1 MDIDVS
7 LVKDLR
13 QKTGA
18 GIMDCK
24 RALKVTQ
31 GNMDKAIEF
40 LRQKGLAKATKRVG
54 RRTDEGLIGSYIHAG
69 GRIGVLV
76 EVNCETD
83 FVARTQE
90 FKDLVKDISMHI
102 AATDPQ
108 YLRREDIP
116 EEIIQKEKHILRMQ
130 ALEMGKPEKV
140 VDRIVEGRM
149 ERFFS
154 EVCLLEQAYV
164 KDLDVTVGDL
174 LNSLVGKIGER
185 IAIRRF
191 SRYQLGED
199 ADENVS

>member
-7 LVKDLR
+7 LVRDLR

-24 RALKVTQ
+24 RALKETG
-31 GNMDKAIEF
+31 GNIDKAIEF
-40 LRQKGLAKATKRVG
+40 LRQKGLAKAAKRVG
-54 RRTDEGLIGSYIHAG
+54 QRADEGLIGSYIHAG

-90 FKDLVKDISMHI
+90 FKDFVKDIAMHI
-102 AATDPQ
+102 AAADPQ
-108 YLRREDIP
+108 YLTREDISEP
-116 EEIIQKEKHILRMQ
+116 IIQKEKHILKMQ

-140 VDRIVEGRM
+140 IDRIVEGKL

-174 LNSLVGKIGER
+174 VTSLTGKIGER
-185 IAIRRF
+185 ISIRRF
-191 SRYQLGED
+191 TRYQLGEESQD
-199 ADENVS
+199 RAS

>member
-1 MDIDVS
+1 MDIDVPS
-7 LVKDLR
+7 LRDLR

-24 RALKVTQ
+24 RALTETQ
-31 GNMDKAIEF
+31 GNIEKAIEF
-40 LRQKGLAKATKRVG
+40 LRQKGLARAAKRAG
-54 RRTDEGLIGSYIHAG
+54 RTADEGLIGSYIHPG

-90 FKDLVKDISMHI
+90 FKDFVKDISMQI
-102 AATDPQ
+102 AAADPQ
-108 YLRREDIP
+108 YLTREDIP
-116 EEIIQKEKHILRMQ
+116 EEVIQKEKHILRMQ

-164 KDLDVTVGDL
+164 KDPDQTVGDL
-174 LNSLVGKIGER
+174 LTSLTGRIGER
-185 IAIRRF
+185 VSIRRF
-191 SRYQLGED
+191 ARYQLGEE
-199 ADENVS
+199 AEESPS

>member
-24 RALKVTQ
+24 RALKETG
-31 GNMDKAIEF
+31 GNIDKAIEF
-40 LRQKGLAKATKRVG
+40 LRQKGLSKATKRVG
-54 RRTDEGLIGSYIHAG
+54 RRADEGLIGSYIHAG

-90 FKDLVKDISMHI
+90 FKDFVKDIAMHI
-102 AATDPQ
+102 AAADPQ
-108 YLRREDIP
+108 YLTREDIS
-116 EEIIQKEKHILRMQ
+116 EEIIQKEKHILKMQ

-140 VDRIVEGRM
+140 IDRIVEGKL

-191 SRYQLGED
+191 SRYQLGEE
-199 ADENVS
+199 ADESVS

>member
-24 RALKVTQ
+24 RALKETR
-31 GNMDKAIEF
+31 GNIDKAIEF

-54 RRTDEGLIGSYIHAG
+54 RRADEGLIGSYIHAG

-83 FVARTQE
+83 FVARTKE

-191 SRYQLGED
+191 SRYQLGEE

>member
-7 LVKDLR
+7 LVRDLR

-24 RALKVTQ
+24 RALKETQ
-31 GNMDKAIEF
+31 GNIDKAIEF
-40 LRQKGLAKATKRVG
+40 LRQKGLAKAAKRVA
-54 RRTDEGLIGSYIHAG
+54 RRADEGLIGSYIHPG

-90 FKDLVKDISMHI
+90 FKSLVKDISMHV

-116 EEIIQKEKHILRMQ
+116 EEIIQKEKDILRMQ
-130 ALEMGKPEKV
+130 AKEMGKPEKV
-140 VDRIVEGRM
+140 VDRIVEGKM
-149 ERFFS
+149 ERFFA

-174 LNSLVGKIGER
+174 LNSHTGKIGEQ
-185 IAIRRF
+185 ISIRRF
-191 SRYQLGED
+191 TRYQLGEE
-199 ADENVS
+199 AEESAS

>member
-24 RALKVTQ
+24 RALKETG
-31 GNMDKAIEF
+31 GNIDKAIEF

-54 RRTDEGLIGSYIHAG
+54 RRADEGLIGSYIHAG

-116 EEIIQKEKHILRMQ
+116 EETIQKEKHILRMQ

-191 SRYQLGED
+191 SRYQLGEE
-199 ADENVS
+199 ADEGVS

>member
-24 RALKVTQ
+24 RALKETQ

-40 LRQKGLAKATKRVG
+40 LRQKGLAKAIKRVG
-54 RRTDEGLIGSYIHAG
+54 RRADEGLIGSYIHAG

-108 YLRREDIP
+108 YLRREDVP
-116 EEIIQKEKHILRMQ
+116 EEIIQKEKHILRLQ

-154 EVCLLEQAYV
+154 EICLLEQAYV
-164 KDLDVTVGDL
+164 KDLDVTVGNL
-174 LNSLVGKIGER
+174 LNSLVGKMGER

-191 SRYQLGED
+191 SRYQLGEE
-199 ADENVS
+199 ADESVS

>member
-1 MDIDVS
+1 MDIDAS

-24 RALKVTQ
+24 RALKETQ

-54 RRTDEGLIGSYIHAG
+54 RRADEGLIGSYIHAG

-164 KDLDVTVGDL
+164 KDLDVTVGNL
-174 LNSLVGKIGER
+174 LNSLVGKMGER

-191 SRYQLGED
+191 SRYQLGEE
-199 ADENVS
+199 ADESVS

>member
-7 LVKDLR
+7 LVRDLR

-24 RALKVTQ
+24 KALKETE
-31 GNMDKAIEF
+31 GNVGKAVEF
-40 LRQKGLAKATKRVG
+40 LRQKGLAEAAKRVG
-54 RRTDEGLIGSYIHAG
+54 RRADEGLVGSYIHPG

-83 FVARTQE
+83 FVARTPE
-90 FKDLVKDISMHI
+90 FKDLVKDISMQV
-102 AATDPQ
+102 AAADPQ

-116 EEIIQKEKHILRMQ
+116 EEIIQKEREILRIQ
-130 ALEMGKPEKV
+130 AQEMGKPEKV
-140 VDRIVEGRM
+140 VDRIVEGKM

-164 KDLDVTVGDL
+164 KDLDLTVGDL
-174 LNSLVGKIGER
+174 LKSSIGKIGEQ
-185 IAIRRF
+185 ISIQRF
-191 SRYQLGED
+191 TRYQLGEEPE
-199 ADENVS
+199 ENTS

>member
-7 LVKDLR
+7 LVRDLR

-24 RALKVTQ
+24 RALKETG
-31 GNMDKAIEF
+31 GNIDKAIEF
-40 LRQKGLAKATKRVG
+40 LRQKGLAKAAKRVG
-54 RRTDEGLIGSYIHAG
+54 QRADEGVIGSYIHAG

-90 FKDLVKDISMHI
+90 FKDFVKDIAMHI

-108 YLRREDIP
+108 YLTREDIS
-116 EEIIQKEKHILRMQ
+116 EEIIQKEKHILKMQ

-140 VDRIVEGRM
+140 IDRIVEGKL

-154 EVCLLEQAYV
+154 EVCLLEQAFV

-174 LNSLVGKIGER
+174 VTSLTGKIGER
-185 IAIRRF
+185 ISIRRF
-191 SRYQLGED
+191 TRYQLGEESQD
-199 ADENVS
+199 RAS

>member
-24 RALKVTQ
+24 TALKETQ
-31 GNMDKAIEF
+31 GNIDKAIEF
-40 LRQKGLAKATKRVG
+40 LRRKGLAKAAKRG
-54 RRTDEGLIGSYIHAG
+54 SLRTDEGLIGSYIHAG

-90 FKDLVKDISMHI
+90 FKDFVKDIAMHI
-102 AATDPQ
+102 AASDPQ
-108 YLRREDIP
+108 YLTGEDIP
-116 EEIIQKEKHILRMQ
+116 EEVIQKEKHILRMQ
-130 ALEMGKPEKV
+130 ALDMGKPEKV
-140 VDRIVEGRM
+140 VDRIVEGKM
-149 ERFFS
+149 KSFFS

-164 KDLDVTVGDL
+164 KDLDLTVGDL
-174 LNSLVGKIGER
+174 LNSIIGKVGER
-185 IAIRRF
+185 ISIRRF
-191 SRYQLGED
+191 TRYQLGEGSGD
-199 ADENVS
+199 IVS

>member
-7 LVKDLR
+7 LVRDLR

-24 RALKVTQ
+24 RALKETG
-31 GNMDKAIEF
+31 GNIDKAIEF
-40 LRQKGLAKATKRVG
+40 LRQKGLAKAAKRVG
-54 RRTDEGLIGSYIHAG
+54 QRADEGVIGSYIHAG

-90 FKDLVKDISMHI
+90 FKDFVKDIAMHI
-102 AATDPQ
+102 AAADPQ
-108 YLRREDIP
+108 YLTREDIS
-116 EEIIQKEKHILRMQ
+116 EEIIQKEKHILKMQ

-140 VDRIVEGRM
+140 IDRIVEGKL

-174 LNSLVGKIGER
+174 VTSLTGKIGER
-185 IAIRRF
+185 ISIRRF
-191 SRYQLGED
+191 TRYQLGEESQD
-199 ADENVS
+199 RAS

>member
-7 LVKDLR
+7 LVRDLR

-18 GIMDCK
+18 GVMDCK
-24 RALKVTQ
+24 RALKETG
-31 GNMDKAIEF
+31 GNIDKAIEF
-40 LRQKGLAKATKRVG
+40 LRQKGLAKAAKRVG
-54 RRTDEGLIGSYIHAG
+54 RKAEEGLIGAYIHPG
-69 GRIGVLV
+69 DRIGVLV

-90 FKDLVKDISMHI
+90 FKDLVKDISMHV
-102 AATDPQ
+102 AAADPQ

-116 EEIIQKEKHILRMQ
+116 DEIIQKEKDILRIQ

-154 EVCLLEQAYV
+154 EVCLLEQAFV
-164 KDLDVTVGDL
+164 KDLDLTVGDL
-174 LNSLVGKIGER
+174 LNSLMGRIGER
-185 IAIRRF
+185 ISIRRF
-191 SRYQLGED
+191 TRYQLGEE
-199 ADENVS
+199 AVESAS

>member
-1 MDIDVS
+1 MDIDAS
-7 LVKDLR
+7 AVKDLR

-24 RALKVTQ
+24 RALKEAQ
-31 GNMDKAIEF
+31 GNVDKAIEF
-40 LRQKGLAKATKRVG
+40 LRKKGLAEAAKRTG
-54 RRTDEGLIGSYIHAG
+54 RSAHEGLVESYIHPG

-76 EVNCETD
+76 ELNCETD

-102 AATDPQ
+102 AAANPQ
-108 YLRREDIP
+108 YLTREDVP
-116 EEIIQKEKHILRMQ
+116 EEVIQKEQDILRMQ

-149 ERFFS
+149 EKFFS

-164 KDLDVTVGDL
+164 KDLDVTVGEL
-174 LNSLVGKIGER
+174 LTSLMGKIGER
-185 IAIRRF
+185 ISIRRF
-191 SRYQLGED
+191 TRYQLGEE
-199 ADENVS
+199 AEETAS

>member
-7 LVKDLR
+7 LVRDLR

-24 RALKVTQ
+24 RALKETQ
-31 GNMDKAIEF
+31 GNIDKAIEF
-40 LRQKGLAKATKRVG
+40 LRQKGLAKAAKRVA
-54 RRTDEGLIGSYIHAG
+54 RRADEGLIGSYIHPG

-90 FKDLVKDISMHI
+90 FKSLVKDISMHV

-116 EEIIQKEKHILRMQ
+116 EEIIQKEKDILRMQ
-130 ALEMGKPEKV
+130 AKEMGKPEKV
-140 VDRIVEGRM
+140 VDRIVEGKM
-149 ERFFS
+149 ERFFA

-174 LNSLVGKIGER
+174 LNSHIGKIGEQ
-185 IAIRRF
+185 ISIRRF
-191 SRYQLGED
+191 TRYQLGEE
-199 ADENVS
+199 AEESAS

>member
-7 LVKDLR
+7 LVRDLR

-24 RALKVTQ
+24 RALKETG
-31 GNMDKAIEF
+31 GNIDKAIEF
-40 LRQKGLAKATKRVG
+40 LRQKGLAKAAKRVG
-54 RRTDEGLIGSYIHAG
+54 QRADEGLIGSYIHAG

-191 SRYQLGED
+191 SRYQLGEE
-199 ADENVS
+199 ADESVS

>member
-1 MDIDVS
+1 MDIDAS
-7 LVKDLR
+7 AVKDLR

-24 RALKVTQ
+24 RALKEAQ
-31 GNMDKAIEF
+31 GNVDKAIEF
-40 LRQKGLAKATKRVG
+40 LRKKGLAEAAKRTG
-54 RRTDEGLIGSYIHAG
+54 RSAHEGLVESYIHPG

-76 EVNCETD
+76 ELNCETD

-102 AATDPQ
+102 AAANPQ
-108 YLRREDIP
+108 YLTREDVP
-116 EEIIQKEKHILRMQ
+116 EEVIQKEQDILRIQ

-149 ERFFS
+149 EKFFS

-164 KDLDVTVGDL
+164 KDLDVTVGEL
-174 LNSLVGKIGER
+174 LTSLMGKIGER
-185 IAIRRF
+185 ISIRRF
-191 SRYQLGED
+191 TRYQLGEE
-199 ADENVS
+199 AEETAS

>member
-24 RALKVTQ
+24 RALKETQ
-31 GNMDKAIEF
+31 GNIDKAIEF

-54 RRTDEGLIGSYIHAG
+54 RRADEGLIGSYIHAG
-69 GRIGVLV
+69 DRIGVLV

-83 FVARTQE
+83 FVARTPE

-191 SRYQLGED
+191 SRYQLGEE
-199 ADENVS
+199 ADESVS

>member
-7 LVKDLR
+7 LVRDLR

-24 RALKVTQ
+24 RALKETG
-31 GNMDKAIEF
+31 GNIDKAIEF
-40 LRQKGLAKATKRVG
+40 LRQKGLAKAAKRVG
-54 RRTDEGLIGSYIHAG
+54 KRADEGLIGSYIHAG

-90 FKDLVKDISMHI
+90 FKDFVKDIAMHI
-102 AATDPQ
+102 AAADPQ
-108 YLRREDIP
+108 YLTREHVS
-116 EEIIQKEKHILRMQ
+116 EEIIQKEKHILKMQ

-140 VDRIVEGRM
+140 IDRIVEGKL
-149 ERFFS
+149 EKFFS

-174 LNSLVGKIGER
+174 VTSLTGKIGER
-185 IAIRRF
+185 ISIRRF
-191 SRYQLGED
+191 TRFQLGEESQER
-199 ADENVS
+199 AS

>member
-7 LVKDLR
+7 SVKDLR
-13 QKTGA
+13 GRTGA

-24 RALKVTQ
+24 RALTEAQ
-31 GNMDKAIEF
+31 GDMNKAIEF
-40 LRQKGLAKATKRVG
+40 LRRKGLAKAAKRVA
-54 RRTDEGLIGSYIHAG
+54 RRADEGLIGSYIHAG

-90 FKDLVKDISMHI
+90 FKDFVKDISMHI

-108 YLRREDIP
+108 YLTREDIP
-116 EEIIQKEKHILRMQ
+116 EDVIQKEKHILRMQ

-140 VDRIVEGRM
+140 VDRIVEGKM

-174 LNSLVGKIGER
+174 LNSIMGKIGER
-185 IAIRRF
+185 ISIRRF
-191 SRYQLGED
+191 TRYQLGEEAED
-199 ADENVS
+199 TAS

>member
-7 LVKDLR
+7 SLRDLR

-24 RALKVTQ
+24 RALTETQ
-31 GNMDKAIEF
+31 GNIEKAIEF
-40 LRQKGLAKATKRVG
+40 LRQKGLARAAKRAG
-54 RRTDEGLIGSYIHAG
+54 RRTDEGLIGSYIHPG

-90 FKDLVKDISMHI
+90 FKDFVKDISMQI
-102 AATDPQ
+102 AAADPQ
-108 YLRREDIP
+108 YLTREDIP
-116 EEIIQKEKHILRMQ
+116 QEFIQKEKHILRMQ

-140 VDRIVEGRM
+140 ADRIVEGRM

-164 KDLDVTVGDL
+164 KDPDQTVGNL
-174 LNSLVGKIGER
+174 LNSLTGRIGER
-185 IAIRRF
+185 ISIRRF
-191 SRYQLGED
+191 ARYQLGEE
-199 ADENVS
+199 AGESPS

>member
-7 LVKDLR
+7 SLRDLR

-24 RALKVTQ
+24 RALTETR
-31 GNMDKAIEF
+31 GNIEKAIEF
-40 LRQKGLAKATKRVG
+40 LRQKGLARAAKRAG
-54 RRTDEGLIGSYIHAG
+54 RTANEGLIGSYIHLG

-90 FKDLVKDISMHI
+90 FKDFVKDISMQI
-102 AATDPQ
+102 AAADPQ
-108 YLRREDIP
+108 YLTREDIP
-116 EEIIQKEKHILRMQ
+116 QEVIQKEKHILRMQ

-164 KDLDVTVGDL
+164 KDPDQTVRDL
-174 LNSLVGKIGER
+174 LNSLTGTIGER
-185 IAIRRF
+185 ISIRRF
-191 SRYQLGED
+191 ARYQLGEK
-199 ADENVS
+199 AEESPS

>member
-7 LVKDLR
+7 LVRDLR

-18 GIMDCK
+18 GVMDCK
-24 RALKVTQ
+24 RALKETQ
-31 GNMDKAIEF
+31 GNIDKAIEF
-40 LRQKGLAKATKRVG
+40 LRQKGLAKAAKRVG
-54 RRTDEGLIGSYIHAG
+54 RKAEEGLIGAYIHPG
-69 GRIGVLV
+69 DRIGVLV

-90 FKDLVKDISMHI
+90 FKDLVKDISMHV
-102 AATDPQ
+102 AAADPQ

-116 EEIIQKEKHILRMQ
+116 EAIIQKEKDILRMQ

-140 VDRIVEGRM
+140 VDRIVEGKM

-154 EVCLLEQAYV
+154 EVCLLEQAFV

-174 LNSLVGKIGER
+174 LNSIMGKIGER
-185 IAIRRF
+185 ISIRRF
-191 SRYQLGED
+191 TRYQLGEE
-199 ADENVS
+199 AAESAS